1 MSQGGDGVKVPQPRK
16 LKSGTWFI
24 QMRLNGVSVPV
35 SAPTKTEC
43 IYQAQLI
50 KSEYKAGKRHIT
62 RSNITLP
69 QAIEKYT
76 AARKNV
82 LSPATIRN
90 YKWVADHNFLSVKD
104 KPLAKI
110 RNWQELIDLEAA
122 HYSPKTL
129 KTTWHIVSAVMSEN
143 GIQKPK
149 VKLPQVVRHDKPYLN
164 SDEIK
169 VFVKALRGEP
179 CEIAALL
186 GLHSLRR
193 AEILALT
200 WENVDLKNKLI
211 KVRATMVKDENNK
224 TVVRQV
230 TKTKASRRDV
240 PIMIPELL
248 AALKAVP
255 QEKRAGNVCVHNPS
269 GLLKQINRVCEKNG
283 LPLVGVHGLRRSFA
297 SLAFSADVRMTER
310 EVMEIGG
317 WDDAATVHKIYEQIS
332 RKQLET
338 ASAKMGAFFS
348 ENQNANQ
355 NANEVSKTL

>member
-1 MSQGGDGVKVPQPRK
+1 MKVPQPRK

-90 YKWVADHNFLSVKD
+90 YKWVADHQFLTVQD
-104 KPLAKI
+104 IPLAKI
-110 RNWQELIDLEAA
+110 KNWQELIDMEAA

-129 KTTWHIVSAVMSEN
+129 KTTWHMVSAVLSEN
-143 GIQKPK
+143 DIPKPK
-149 VKLPQVVRHDKPYLN
+149 VKLPLVMRKDKPYLN
-164 SDEIK
+164 PDEVK
-169 VFVKALRGEP
+169 VFVKALLGEP

-186 GLHSLRR
+186 GLHSLRL

-211 KVRATMVKDENNK
+211 KVRATMVKDEHNK
-224 TVVRQV
+224 TVFREV

-248 AALKAVP
+248 TALKAVP
-255 QEKRAGNVCVHNPS
+255 QSKRTGLVCTHNPS
-269 GLLKQINRVCEKNG
+269 GLLKQINRVCKNNG
-283 LPLVGVHGLRRSFA
+283 LPEIGVHGLRRSFA
-297 SLAFSADVRMTER
+297 SLAFSAQVRMTER

-332 RKQLET
+332 KKQLET
-338 ASAKMGAFFS
+338 ASAKMGSFFS
-348 ENQNANQ
+348 ENQNANES
-355 NANEVSKTL
+355 ANEVSKNTVKST